1 MSKLNE
7 QINSSLEK
15 RKNENLLRQLFIDEK
30 GADFITN
37 DYLGFSK
44 LIRVEADPG
53 TSHSPSASRLLGG
66 NNSQIEE
73 LENHIAQFHGFES
86 ALFFNSGYNSNTG
99 LFSCLLS
106 RHDTFIF
113 DELCH
118 ASVRDGIRQSLAT
131 NFSFKHND
139 CEDLEEKLK
148 HAAETSNGNIV
159 VAVESVYSM
168 DGDMSP
174 LLKMVE
180 LCKKYNAELIV
191 DEAHSIGVFGKE
203 GRGLV
208 NDLGIEKDVF
218 AVVYTYGKAMGCHGG
233 VVVCNKNLRNYLVN
247 YSRPFIYT
255 TAPSANQVVA
265 VKTAYSLLTS
275 PIHEKNRLA
284 LRKNIL
290 FFVETI
296 SAQSNNHSAI
306 HSHINKFMIG
316 DNEKAIQISQALR
329 NKGFICRPV
338 LSPTVPKGTE
348 RIRINLHS
356 YNTMEEISGLINTFK
371 SLVK

>member
-1 MSKLNE
+1 MSNLSN
-7 QINSSLEK
+7 QINASIEK
-15 RKNENLLRQLFIDEK
+15 RKSENLFRQLFIDEN
-30 GADFITN
+30 GADFISN
-37 DYLGFSK
+37 DYLGFSR
-44 LIRVEADPG
+44 LISVQDDDD
-53 TSHSPSASRLLGG
+53 TKHSPSASRLLGG
-66 NNSQIEE
+66 NTKLIEE
-73 LENHIAQFHGFES
+73 LESHIANFHGFES
-86 ALFFNSGYNSNTG
+86 ALYFNSGFNANTG

-113 DELCH
+113 DDLVH

-131 NFSFKHND
+131 NFSFLHND
-139 CEDLEEKLK
+139 IVDLEEKLK
-148 HAAETSNGNIV
+148 IAKGNIV

-168 DGDMSP
+168 DGDMAP
-174 LLKMVE
+174 LIKISE

-191 DEAHSIGVFGKE
+191 DEAHSIGIFGKE

-208 NDLGIEKDVF
+208 HELNLTNEVF

-233 VVVCNKNLRNYLVN
+233 AVVCKNNIRDYLIN

-255 TAPSANQVVA
+255 TAPSTNQVMA

-275 PIHEKNRLA
+275 PIHEKNKLS

-290 FFVETI
+290 FFVE
-296 SAQSNNHSAI
+296 SMVAQSNNNSVI
-306 HSHINKFMIG
+306 HSHINKFIIG
-316 DNEKAIQISQALR
+316 DNEKAIVIAQHLR
-329 NKGFICRPV
+329 DKGFICRPV

-356 YNTMEEISGLINTFK
+356 FNTLDEITGLIQAFKTFSK
-371 SLVK
+371 